1 MEEKY
6 RLEKEYTIPPE
17 LFNEAYKAYQKKFV
31 YKKSYI
37 FMCLFL
43 VLAADFVYAAVK
55 QPSNTLAYL
64 LIVVCIALAFREWHN
79 PRFIRRQ
86 LSDTVRS
93 MGKVVYKIGVGSG
106 FVDISTVDMGFDD
119 EDEVDDTADTEIS
132 ADDDDDDNDIGENEQ
147 DMFPEKSRINT
158 DDGYRLLEYD
168 DFFLLMQDK
177 KVFYILPK
185 TGFSE
190 DELQIIRDT
199 DKTHT

>member
-6 RLEKEYTIPPE
+6 RLEKEYSIPPE
-17 LFNEAYKAYQKKFV
+17 MFDEAYKAYQKKFV
-31 YKKSYI
+31 YKKSCI

-55 QPSNTLAYL
+55 QPSNTMAYL

-79 PRFIRRQ
+79 PRFIRRR

-119 EDEVDDTADTEIS
+119 EDDVDDAADTEIS
-132 ADDDDDDNDIGENEQ
+132 ADDDDDNDISENEQ

>member
-6 RLEKEYTIPPE
+6 KLEKEYSIPPE
-17 LFNEAYKAYQKKFV
+17 LFDEAYKAYQKKFV
-31 YKKSYI
+31 YKKSCI

-79 PRFIRRQ
+79 PRFIRRR

-93 MGKVVYKIGVGSG
+93 MGKVIYKIGVGSG

-119 EDEVDDTADTEIS
+119 EDDVDDA
-132 ADDDDDDNDIGENEQ
+132 ADDDDDNDISENEE
-147 DMFPEKSRINT
+147 DMFPEKSRIST
-158 DDGYRLLEYD
+158 DNGYRLLEYD

-199 DKTHT
+199 DKIHK

>member
-6 RLEKEYTIPPE
+6 RLEKEYSIPPE
-17 LFNEAYKAYQKKFV
+17 MFDKAYKAYQKKFV

-79 PRFIRRQ
+79 PRFIRRRI
-86 LSDTVRS
+86 SDTVRS

-119 EDEVDDTADTEIS
+119 EDDVDDAADTEIS
-132 ADDDDDDNDIGENEQ
+132 ADDDDDISENEQ

-199 DKTHT
+199 DKIHK